1 MKRKL
6 GILVFLCALLCLLP
20 LTAGAF
26 PAQKTEPPQAG
37 WLEADVEQ
45 IRAGG
50 TVTLTFSL
58 AEMPEGTPG
67 VNAVAGKISY
77 DHDGFT
83 LLSGPE
89 AQGKWTLP
97 SYVSAAGSFA
107 GYRTEGGTQHSEPV
121 WTAVFQAQDSLQPG
135 EQEFRVSAS
144 YSDGAQTCRLENETL
159 RIPVVSSGTPKPSPT
174 GTPTAAPTGTP
185 GPSPTAGPTARPE
198 PSANPSAKPSPT
210 AGPTAGPEPS
220 ASPSA
225 KPSPTAGPG
234 TGPVPPSGPGPSD
247 EPPAPAHPVL
257 RLDHTGPYLH
267 GYPDHTLRPET
278 GITREEASVL
288 LFGLAD
294 QLSGPS
300 GEGFRDVP
308 GGAWSAEAI
317 AGLSGSGI
325 LHGYPD
331 GEFHPQASITRAE
344 FVSVL
349 VRFFEPDG
357 AQAGG
362 FPDLRSHW
370 AEKDLRWA
378 AAQGW
383 IKGLPDGSFAPERAV
398 TRAEACAILN
408 RVLKRQLPGQV
419 PSACQWADLKLDQW
433 YTADMLAA
441 AGA

>member
-6 GILVFLCALLCLLP
+6 GILVFLCTLLCLLP

-45 IRAGG
+45 IRPGG
-50 TVTLTFSL
+50 IVTLTFSL

-97 SYVSAAGSFA
+97 SYVSTAGSFA

-159 RIPVVSSGTPKPSPT
+159 RIPVVSSGTPE
-174 GTPTAAPTGTP
+174 
-185 GPSPTAGPTARPE
+185 PSPTAGPTAE
-198 PSANPSAKPSPT
+198 
-210 AGPTAGPEPS
+210 PEPS
-220 ASPSA
+220 ASPPA
-225 KPSPTAGPG
+225 KPTPTVGPG
-234 TGPVPPSGPGPSD
+234 TEPVPPSGPGPSD

-349 VRFFEPDG
+349 VRFFETDG

-362 FPDLRSHW
+362 FPDLRGHW

-408 RVLKRQLPGQV
+408 RVLKRQLPGRV